1 MTRASAVAEQLVDD
15 AQVRVT
21 RFTFAKGAETGW
33 HTHGFDYVIT
43 AITEC
48 AMRLEA
54 PDGTTRNVLVPAG
67 DAYRR
72 DAGVQHNVIN
82 VGDAPMVFV
91 EIELKPRV

>member
-1 MTRASAVAEQLVDD
+1 MTRAAAVAEQLVDD

-21 RFTFAKGAETGW
+21 RFTFAEGAETGW

-43 AITEC
+43 AVTDC
-48 AMRLEA
+48 AMHLEA
-54 PDGTTRNVLVPAG
+54 ADGKTRDVLVPTG

-82 VGDAPMVFV
+82 AGDAPMVFV
-91 EIELKPRV
+91 EIELKPQV

>member
-1 MTRASAVAEQLVDD
+1 MIRQAADAQVLVDD

-21 RFTFAKGAETGW
+21 RFTFAPEAETGW

-43 AITEC
+43 AITDC

-54 PDGTTRNVLVPAG
+54 PDGTMREVLVAAG
-67 DAYRR
+67 EAYRR

-82 VGDAPMVFV
+82 AGTQPMVFV
-91 EIELKPRV
+91 EVEMKSGR